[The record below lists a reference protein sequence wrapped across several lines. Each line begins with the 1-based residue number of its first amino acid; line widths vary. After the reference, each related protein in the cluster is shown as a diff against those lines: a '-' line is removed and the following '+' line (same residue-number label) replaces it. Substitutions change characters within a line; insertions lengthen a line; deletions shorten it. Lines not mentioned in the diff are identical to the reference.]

1 MAAIASEGTEI
12 PRAGLSGISQS
23 AQHDPS
29 PGGAAAPPDAACG
42 DADAV
47 DLRQMQQEVA
57 RAQPDTVKVCLVV
70 LTVLAVLAALSAAAA
85 IVLPLLLALVLNLLL
100 APAKRLLTRLRL
112 PDTAAALVLISVLFA
127 LLVGVGAAISV
138 PASQWIAR
146 APAGMIKLQ
155 QELGTL
161 RKPIAFLRTGF
172 DQVHHALD
180 QGAQPLER
188 GVQKVA
194 VQQSSDMGGF
204 GLSVLQGTQA
214 ALGQGLMVAVL
225 LFFLLAGG
233 GSLLRRLVEIVPG
246 FGDKRRVVEVA
257 VEIENNISAYLF
269 TITTMNL
276 LVGVANGLQMWAQGL
291 PDALLWGTAAFL
303 LNYIPILGP
312 MTGVVLFFFA
322 GLFATDDIW
331 RALLP
336 PAIYLV
342 IHVAEG
348 EVVTPLLL
356 ARRFT
361 LNPVLVIV
369 SLFFFDWL
377 WGMTGALL
385 SVPLLSILKIF
396 CDAIPALT
404 PLGHMLGGPPAA
416 RPGLAA
422 SQAE

>member
-1 MAAIASEGTEI
+1 M
-12 PRAGLSGISQS
+12 
-23 AQHDPS
+23 
-29 PGGAAAPPDAACG
+29 DAAHG
-42 DADAV
+42 DDDEDASHI
-47 DLRQMQQEVA
+47 RQAQREVA
-57 RAQPDTVKVCLVV
+57 RATPDTAKVCLVV
-70 LTVLAVLAALSAAAA
+70 LTMLAVLAALSAAAT

-100 APAKRLLTRLRL
+100 APAKRLLTRLHL
-112 PDTAAALVLISVLFA
+112 PGTAAALVLITVLFA

-138 PASQWIAR
+138 PASQWVAR
-146 APAGMIKLQ
+146 APAGVVKLQ
-155 QELGTL
+155 QELGAL
-161 RKPIAFLRTGF
+161 RKPIAFLRKAF

-180 QGAQPLER
+180 QGGQPAEK

-194 VQQSSDMGGF
+194 VQQSSDMGDF

-214 ALGQGLMVAVL
+214 AVGQALMVAVL

-257 VEIENNISAYLF
+257 IEIENNISAYLF
-269 TITTMNL
+269 TITAMNL

-312 MTGVVLFFFA
+312 LTGVMLFFFV
-322 GLFATDDIW
+322 GLFSTDGIW
-331 RALLP
+331 WALLP
-336 PAIYLV
+336 PAIYLA

-348 EVVTPLLL
+348 EVITPMLL

-369 SLFFFDWL
+369 SLFFFHWL
-377 WGMTGALL
+377 WGVTGALL
-385 SVPLLSILKIF
+385 SVPLLSILKIV

-404 PLGHMLGGPPAA
+404 PLGHMLGGPPGV
-416 RPGLAA
+416 RG
-422 SQAE
+422 SQVAEE